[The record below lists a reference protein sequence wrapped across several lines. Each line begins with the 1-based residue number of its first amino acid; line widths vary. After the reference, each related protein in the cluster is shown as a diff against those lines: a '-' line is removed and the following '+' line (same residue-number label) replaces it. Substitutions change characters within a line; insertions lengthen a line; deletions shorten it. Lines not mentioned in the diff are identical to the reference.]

1 MSTNVFSN
9 DDLFN
14 DELINKVLLTQEYR
28 NLDFDYSSD
37 VAGIAYCDDMFVS
50 YMTDQYGHIVYRK
63 KHDDFNSALEN
74 AVKLYGIMLDYLGN
88 SEEFYKVK
96 D

>member
-1 MSTNVFSN
+1 MNTNIFSN

-14 DELINKVLLTQEYR
+14 GDLINRVILTQEYK
-28 NLDFDYSSD
+28 NLGFDYSSYA
-37 VAGIAYCDDMFVS
+37 VGIACSDNVLIS

-74 AVKLYGIMLDYLGN
+74 AIRLYDIMLNYLRNNEG
-88 SEEFYKVK
+88 FYKVK